1 MDEDDAIDALT
12 RLGLKTYEARV
23 FVALQK
29 LGTGTA
35 SDVADITDV
44 PRSQVYGAAD
54 DLEERGLIDVQQT
67 RPTVYRPV
75 SPTEAETRLLEQLE
89 SVGREAFAYLE
100 DVRGTVGEDNEQS
113 EALWTVRGQEYVC
126 DRAIELVGGADERIV
141 YGAPDPQLLE
151 DDLLATLVAA
161 AESGLSVSVV
171 SENQAVLDRIADGA
185 PIETVYQPEDHFPD
199 ASTARLLVVDDDTIL
214 MSVQSSDV
222 ADEEEIAFW
231 SAETSF
237 AMVLVSLACEL
248 FSTE

>member
-1 MDEDDAIDALT
+1 MDEEDVIDALT

-35 SDVADITDV
+35 SDVAEITDV

-54 DLEERGLIDVQQT
+54 GLEESGLLDVQQT

-75 SPTEAETRLLEQLE
+75 SPAEAETRLLEQLE

-100 DVRGTVGEDNEQS
+100 DVRGTIGEDNEQS

-126 DRAIELVGGADERIV
+126 DRAIELVGEADERIV

-171 SENQAVLDRIADGA
+171 SENPAVLDRIDDA
-185 PIETVYQPEDHFPD
+185 PIETVYLPEEHFPD

-214 MSVQSSDV
+214 MSVRSSDV
-222 ADEEEIAFW
+222 AAEEEIAFW

-248 FSTE
+248 FATE